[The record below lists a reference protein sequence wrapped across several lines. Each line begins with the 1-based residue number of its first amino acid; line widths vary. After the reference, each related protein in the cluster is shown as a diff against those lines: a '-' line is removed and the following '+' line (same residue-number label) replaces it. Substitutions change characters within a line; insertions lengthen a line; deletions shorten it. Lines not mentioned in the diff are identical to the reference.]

1 VGAANRTDS
10 KCKRR
15 EQCTKEVKAKHPS
28 FRFVR
33 IWFFPLC
40 LVLSCLVSLECTLGG
55 LCHRRNCVTNL
66 LPRPSF
72 FRYRVVGILNFL
84 LFERPLPF
92 LIP

>member
-1 VGAANRTDS
+1 MGAANRTDS

-33 IWFFPLC
+33 IWFFP
-40 LVLSCLVSLECTLGG
+40 